1 MDDGQQTIMN
11 WPETL
16 ELMLDGIAQG
26 GEGVGRWEGRVV
38 FVGGGLP
45 GERVRVRLRERHP
58 AYARGEAGDI
68 LEASPDR
75 VPPRLP
81 GAAWMPWQHI
91 AYAAQLRFKR
101 QILADQLAKF
111 SGLADSM
118 VEETVPAARQ
128 WSYRNSAHVHYDG
141 ERLGY
146 YAAESHAIDTF
157 ETDPLLLPQLDEA
170 LARLRM
176 ALTETA
182 APRCEITLR
191 ASESDGYNVATL
203 SHPKRGEGRRDQ
215 HISDAE
221 PTLYT
226 LARRWRGACPALAG
240 VTILSR
246 PPAQLGADRLT
257 EELGG
262 VAFHL
267 RPTTFFQINRASAEA
282 LLQLAR
288 AGLALRDSARLL
300 DLYCGAGAFA
310 LPLAA
315 EVAEVVGVEEHPGA
329 VDDARVTAEQNG
341 IGNARFE
348 TGLVERAL
356 ERLDQRFDAAILDP
370 PRRGCHPQA
379 LAALLRLAPARLVY
393 ISCHPATLA
402 RDLKT
407 LTAGGYRVTSVRPID
422 LFPQTPH
429 IESVSVLVRE

>member
-1 MDDGQQTIMN
+1 MN

-16 ELMLDGIAQG
+16 ELALAGIAQG

-38 FVGGGLP
+38 FAAGGLP
-45 GERVRVRLRERHP
+45 GERVRVQLRERHD
-58 AYARGEAGDI
+58 AYARGEIVDI

-75 VPPRLP
+75 VSPRQP
-81 GAAWMPWQHI
+81 GAGWMPWQHI
-91 AYAAQLRFKR
+91 AYEAQLRFKR

-111 SGLADSM
+111 GGLDDIV
-118 VEETVPAARQ
+118 VEETVPSARQ
-128 WSYRNSAHVHYDG
+128 WSYRNSAQLHCDG
-141 ERLGY
+141 ERMGY
-146 YAAESHAIDTF
+146 YAAESRVIQTF

-170 LARLRM
+170 LAELRA
-176 ALTETA
+176 ALAETSS
-182 APRCEITLR
+182 PRCEITLR
-191 ASESDGYNVATL
+191 ASESYGYSVAAL
-203 SHPKRGEGRRDQ
+203 SYPARGAGRRDDHTPSIEQ
-215 HISDAE
+215 MLRA
-221 PTLYT
+221 
-226 LARRWRGACPALAG
+226 LAGRWRGACPALAG

-246 PPAQLGADRLT
+246 SPAQLGADHLV
-257 EELGG
+257 EELGR

-267 RPTTFFQINRASAEA
+267 RPTTFFQVNRASAET
-282 LLQLAR
+282 LLGLAR
-288 AGLALRDSARLL
+288 IGLAPRADDRLL

-329 VDDARVTAEQNG
+329 VADARLTAEQNS
-341 IGNARFE
+341 IANARFE

-379 LAALLRLAPARLVY
+379 LAALLRLAPMRLVY

-402 RDLKT
+402 RDLKV
-407 LTAGGYRVTSVRPID
+407 LTSGGYRVTNVRPVD

-429 IESVSVLVRE
+429 IESVTVLVRE